1 MKAAQLFLPEK
12 QQVNIVLW
20 SWGSSS
26 SKPTWGP
33 LAPKPGFGF
42 HGKKYPEVSAFA
54 GNPALC
60 KGVKKNPN
68 RPTKWLLGKC
78 EKWEADGRT
87 AL

>member
-26 SKPTWGP
+26 NKPTWGP

-42 HGKKYPEVSAFA
+42 NGKKNIQRFLHLQAIQP
-54 GNPALC
+54 
-60 KGVKKNPN
+60 KKEPN
-68 RPTKWLLGKC
+68 RPTKWLLGKS